1 MRRTNNIIL
10 AVLACLPVLAACSK
24 FNEAEWA
31 SISELFPKEKM
42 VTVDMEGGESTVR
55 VYTSGSFHA
64 QLLHPVR
71 GIEMMTPAQQ
81 SGDADIVLRFSA
93 NTSYRRSAAVRLTL
107 DGTDLCDTILFRQ
120 KGIDPFIRCNA
131 PFFTADG
138 SRPDRLLV
146 PLSTNVSSKDIRTE
160 IRYDA
165 GAGDWVSGISWGG
178 DIAWDDDNISIST
191 AVSDLDKPSRATVRL
206 SFADG
211 WGEDIHEDLAIFRT
225 SRDGSFGRAV
235 SLQEVKDNAG
245 AGVEWGDF
253 DYFEGV
259 VISDCLSKNT
269 ALNPSVAYNV
279 VDTTVSNRTVYVMD
293 RRGGNGIR
301 LLFKEGETNTLRQG
315 MDVKVRLKGLEVQ
328 REDNPV
334 RYSIVGLNATS
345 ILSAQEG
352 TVPVATRKK
361 LSQLSDDDLYT
372 LVTLTD
378 LEFVNKGGAYTNV
391 YEGYSLK
398 TSFNPNNITIPTDCA
413 GCLMVDD
420 ELKAVFCPVNMLCPW
435 RRPVS
440 GLPRGVCDVTGILV
454 HEELTRVAGPGKYQ
468 LRVLDEE
475 GFAPTGEESRL
486 EDIAVWN
493 GAKWHY
499 DFSQFAEKYAYD
511 GANTIVPSEDYTPA
525 SGTARGEL
533 TFENK
538 KTTTTAYLRSMRNYS
553 RSDYAEF
560 GCLNNRSLGVCSRLE
575 GWYNFGED
583 GSLLSTNGL
592 VATLNTEG
600 LGGNAVLAYVS
611 FNCWGSAGWY
621 RVFPAHWCLEYAL
634 DGESAYTPVPPILGD
649 KPWVR
654 LLPGP
659 YGVAWISGRRYYPS
673 SSMSAGYSDHVFALP
688 ADILGKSGVRIRL
701 RPYDE
706 YINDYPTSSSTF
718 SQPCDVSTINA
729 GSSADTDIRIAEIS
743 FKTIK

>member
-107 DGTDLCDTILFRQ
+107 DGTDLCDTVLFRQ

-259 VISDCLSKNT
+259 VVSDCLSKNT

-334 RYSIVGLNATS
+334 RHSIVGLNATS

-440 GLPRGVCDVTGILV
+440 GLPGGVCDVTGILV

-475 GFAPTGEESRL
+475 GFAPTGKESRL

-538 KTTTTAYLRSMRNYS
+538 KTTSTAYLRSMRNYS